1 MPVHLSK
8 ARLTSCPVI
17 VKRAAYSCGLA
28 ALVVLCGGRSLQ
40 NAIAEGDTRTITM
53 HHMHTSED
61 ITITFKRDGRYD
73 ETALEKINWFLRDWR
88 KQQETKM
95 DPHLIDLVWE
105 VQREAGSKEPIWVV
119 CGYRSPETNAMLRRK
134 SSGVAKFSQHMLGH
148 AMDFYIPGVQLDHL
162 RAIGLRLQ
170 RGGVGFYPGSGS
182 PFVHMDTGR
191 IRMWPRMSHEQLVRV
206 FPDQRTVY
214 LPSDNRPLAGYEQA
228 LADIQKRGDG
238 SEVRVADA
246 GSSNP
251 LKKLLHLARGE
262 SDEEES
268 DTAVSA
274 PAAEPAAREP
284 LRSRAKAAVSAAVD
298 KVEEKVAAQKA
309 KIADAAAK
317 AEEKLAA
324 EKAKL
329 AEAAVKA
336 QEKLAAERAK
346 IAEVAAK
353 AQEKLAAEK
362 AKLAEAAAKAQEKLA
377 AEKAKLANV
386 AAKAR
391 MIKPAEASATT
402 TPNQVILS
410 RGFWKGVPDDGA
422 AGAQPAQSAVSAIT
436 AVARPTRSIAAPTS
450 EPTGSIAASS
460 PAQAP
465 AGQDDRVAPEVAL
478 AYAEQ
483 PGQNA
488 AGALAK
494 PPAASPDALRAG
506 LLNAAAQQAPDTTT
520 VVAKRMNGHSA
531 SVVVN
536 VSTKKVSPLLADAT
550 RLTDPWLRAIMVSPS
565 VNNFLCITSLGARDF
580 RTLSAMMVKPAN
592 SVMMTFATDPNPGL
606 EYAHFTGSAT
616 VFIPT
621 ISYTLRTAQLQ

>member
-1 MPVHLSK
+1 MHLPK

-28 ALVVLCGGRSLQ
+28 VLVVLCGGRSLQ
-40 NAIAEGDTRTITM
+40 NAIAEGDTRTIIM

-73 ETALEKINWFLRDWR
+73 EAALEKINWFLRDWR

-105 VQREAGSKEPIWVV
+105 AQREAGSKEPIWVV
-119 CGYRSPETNAMLRRK
+119 CGYRSPETNAMLRRR
-134 SSGVAKFSQHMLGH
+134 SSGVAKFSQHTLGH
-148 AMDFYIPGVQLDHL
+148 AMDFYIPGVQLDRL

-170 RGGVGFYPGSGS
+170 RGGVGFYPSSGS
-182 PFVHMDTGR
+182 PFVHLDTGR
-191 IRMWPRMSHEQLVRV
+191 IRMWPRMTREQLVRV

-238 SEVRVADA
+238 SEVRMAAA
-246 GSSNP
+246 GSTNP

-284 LRSRAKAAVSAAVD
+284 LRARAKAAMSAAVE
-298 KVEEKVAAQKA
+298 KVGEKVAAQKA
-309 KIADAAAK
+309 KLADAAAK

-336 QEKLAAERAK
+336 QEKIAAERAK
-346 IAEVAAK
+346 IAEAAAK

-391 MIKPAEASATT
+391 VIKPAEAAANT

-422 AGAQPAQSAVSAIT
+422 AGAQPPRSAASAIT
-436 AVARPTRSIAAPTS
+436 AVARPTRSIAAPAS
-450 EPTGSIAASS
+450 EPTGSIAA
-460 PAQAP
+460 AQAP

-483 PGQNA
+483 PGQ
-488 AGALAK
+488 AGT
-494 PPAASPDALRAG
+494 PPAPPAENPAALRAG
-506 LLNAAAQQAPDTTT
+506 LLRVAAQQAPDTTT
-520 VVAKRMNGHSA
+520 VVAKRVNGRSA

-536 VSTKKVSPLLADAT
+536 VTTKKVSPLLADAT
-550 RLTDPWLRAIMVSPS
+550 RLSDPWLRAIMVSPS

-580 RTLSAMMVKPAN
+580 RTLSAMIVKPAN
-592 SVMMTFATDPNPGL
+592 SVMMTFAADPNPGL
-606 EYAHFTGSAT
+606 DYTHFTGSAA

>member
-1 MPVHLSK
+1 VHLPK

-53 HHMHTSED
+53 HHMHTGED
-61 ITITFKRDGRYD
+61 IAITFKRDGRYD
-73 ETALEKINWFLRDWR
+73 EAALEKINWFLRDWR

-119 CGYRSPETNAMLRRK
+119 CGYRSPETNAMLRRR
-134 SSGVAKFSQHMLGH
+134 SNGVAKFSQHMLGH
-148 AMDFYIPGVQLDHL
+148 AMDFYIPGVQLDRL

-170 RGGVGFYPGSGS
+170 RGGVGFYPSSGS
-182 PFVHMDTGR
+182 PFVHLDTGR
-191 IRMWPRMSHEQLVRV
+191 IRMWPRMSREQLVRV

-238 SEVRVADA
+238 SEVRVADS
-246 GSSNP
+246 GGLNP
-251 LKKLLHLARGE
+251 LKELLHLARGE

-309 KIADAAAK
+309 KIAEVATK

-324 EKAKL
+324 EKATL

-336 QEKLAAERAK
+336 QERIAAQRAK
-346 IAEVAAK
+346 I
-353 AQEKLAAEK
+353 
-362 AKLAEAAAKAQEKLA
+362 AEAAAKAQEKLA
-377 AEKAKLANV
+377 AEKTKLAEAAAKAQEQLAAEKAKLASI

-391 MIKPAEASATT
+391 IFKPAEASANT
-402 TPNQVILS
+402 TPQQVILS

-422 AGAQPAQSAVSAIT
+422 ASAQPAQSAASAIT
-436 AVARPTRSIAAPTS
+436 AVAQPTRSIAAPTS
-450 EPTGSIAASS
+450 EPTGTIAAT
-460 PAQAP
+460 QAP
-465 AGQDDRVAPEVAL
+465 AGQDDRVAPELAL
-478 AYAEQ
+478 SYAEQ
-483 PGQNA
+483 ASQNA
-488 AGALAK
+488 PGALPA
-494 PPAASPDALRAG
+494 PPADSPDALRAG
-506 LLNAAAQQAPDTTT
+506 LLRTAAQQAPDTTT
-520 VVAKRMNGHSA
+520 VVAKRVNGRSA

-550 RLTDPWLRAIMVSPS
+550 RLADPWLRAIMVSPS

-592 SVMMTFATDPNPGL
+592 SVMMTFAADPNPGL
-606 EYAHFTGSAT
+606 QYTRFTGSAT